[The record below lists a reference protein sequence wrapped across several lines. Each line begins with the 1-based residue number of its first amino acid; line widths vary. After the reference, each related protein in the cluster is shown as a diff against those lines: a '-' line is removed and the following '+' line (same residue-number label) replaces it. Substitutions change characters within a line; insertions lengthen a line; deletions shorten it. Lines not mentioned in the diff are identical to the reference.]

1 MSLTNGGA
9 AFALFILFKDGEEEN
24 MKEATKNTVLRVFQT
39 AQCSSARYIWGVA
52 CSAASILLSGLPFY
66 TVYRIVR
73 IFLEASLND
82 TAVDVSAAWLWAG
95 ITVAGIVVGIALS
108 IAGSFICH
116 SCAFHALYG
125 LRMRILD
132 HMGRLDL
139 GFFTGGQSGA
149 VQKAMSD
156 NIEKMESI
164 IAHDVSNLIGAGLL
178 LASLSALLFSINVA
192 LALTIVAA
200 LALAFI
206 IQFSAFGG
214 KRGQKIW
221 TDLNRSSTE
230 MDAAFSEYVSGME
243 EEKIFGRPEAAALRL
258 TSLIEKNRKILM
270 AYLKRVTPIYG
281 AYKTITL
288 SVPAFLLAVGCVL
301 LYLYPGDHG
310 LMMELLMFLI
320 VGPAVISPLMELV
333 EFGADL
339 RDLAVRMDQIEGV
352 MKMEPV
358 AEGACGAPPGP
369 AELAFKDVSF
379 SYQNAADPLRR
390 MALEHVTMH
399 IPAGSFA
406 ALVGPSGGGKS
417 TAGQLL
423 ARFWDVESGSI
434 CIGGK
439 DIRDYSTK
447 ALMDTVA
454 FVFQDT
460 YIFAES
466 IYDNIAMHRDVT
478 CGEVERAARAAR
490 CHDFI
495 QALPEGYKTRAGDG
509 GHKLSG
515 GEAQRIAIARAML
528 KNAPIVVLD
537 EAMAFADAENELAL
551 REGMAGLL
559 KGKTVLMIAH
569 RLYSIRDADII
580 FVLDGGKL
588 KEQGT
593 HQELLQKGGLYAHLW
608 AVQNETENW
617 RMKGGAA
624 NVSDDPAV
632 HLS

>member
-1 MSLTNGGA
+1 
-9 AFALFILFKDGEEEN
+9 
-24 MKEATKNTVLRVFQT
+24 MKETKKNAVLRVFQT
-39 AQCSSARYIWGVA
+39 ARCSSARYIIGVA
-52 CSAASILLSGLPFY
+52 CSSVSILLSGVPFY
-66 TVYRIVR
+66 TIYQIVR
-73 IFLEASLND
+73 IFLEASLNN

-95 ITVAGIVVGIALS
+95 ITLASIVIGIALS
-108 IAGSFICH
+108 ITGSFICH

-125 LRMRILD
+125 LRMRILN
-132 HMGRLDL
+132 HMGRLNL

-149 VQKAMSD
+149 VQKTMND
-156 NIEKMESI
+156 NIEKMENI
-164 IAHDVSNLIGAGLL
+164 IAHDVSNLIGASLL
-178 LASLSALLFSINVA
+178 LVSLSVLLFSINVP
-192 LALTIVAA
+192 LALTIIAA
-200 LALAFI
+200 LVLAFI

-230 MDAAFSEYVSGME
+230 LDAAFSEYVSGME
-243 EEKIFGRPEAAALRL
+243 EEKIFGKPEAAALRL
-258 TSLIEKNRKILM
+258 TNLIEKNRKSMM

-288 SVPAFLLAVGCVL
+288 SVLAFLLAVGCVL
-301 LYLYPGDHG
+301 LYLNPGDHS

-339 RDLAVRMDQIEGV
+339 RNLAVRMDQIEDV
-352 MKMEPV
+352 MKMEPI
-358 AEGACGAPPGP
+358 AEGTCDTPPVS
-369 AELAFKDVSF
+369 AELSFQDVSF
-379 SYQNAADPLRR
+379 SYQKAADPLRR

-423 ARFWDVESGSI
+423 ARFWDVDSGSI
-434 CIGGK
+434 SIGGK

-447 ALMDTVA
+447 ALMNTVA

-466 IYDNIAMHRDVT
+466 VYDNIAMHQNVT
-478 CGEVERAARAAR
+478 QEAVEYAAKAAR

-495 QALPEGYKTRAGDG
+495 QALPEGYHTKLGDG

-515 GEAQRIAIARAML
+515 GEAQRIAIARAIL

-537 EAMAFADAENELAL
+537 EAMAFTDAENELAL
-551 REGMAGLL
+551 REGMAELL

-569 RLYSIRDADII
+569 RLYSIQDADMI
-580 FVLDGGKL
+580 FVLENGRL
-588 KEQGT
+588 KESGT
-593 HQELLQKGGLYAHLW
+593 HKDLLQKHGLYAHLW
-608 AVQNETENW
+608 DIQNETESW
-617 RMKGGAA
+617 RMKGGAVH
-624 NVSDDPAV
+624 VSDNPAI
-632 HLS
+632 HLP

>member
-1 MSLTNGGA
+1 
-9 AFALFILFKDGEEEN
+9 
-24 MKEATKNTVLRVFQT
+24 MKETKKNAVLRVFQT
-39 AQCSSARYIWGVA
+39 AQCSSARYIIGVA
-52 CSAASILLSGLPFY
+52 CSSVSILLSGVPFY
-66 TVYRIVR
+66 TIYQIVR
-73 IFLEASLND
+73 IFLEASLNN

-95 ITVAGIVVGIALS
+95 ITLASIVVGIVLS
-108 IAGSFICH
+108 IIGSFICH

-125 LRMRILD
+125 LRMRILN
-132 HMGRLDL
+132 HMGRLNL

-149 VQKAMSD
+149 VQKTMND
-156 NIEKMESI
+156 NIEKMENI
-164 IAHDVSNLIGAGLL
+164 IAHDISNLIGAGLL
-178 LASLSALLFSINVA
+178 LVSLSALLFSINVP
-192 LALTIVAA
+192 LALTIIAA
-200 LALAFI
+200 LVLAFI

-230 MDAAFSEYVSGME
+230 LDAAFSEYVSGME
-243 EEKIFGRPEAAALRL
+243 EEKIFGKPETAALRL
-258 TSLIEKNRKILM
+258 TNLIEKNRKSLM

-288 SVPAFLLAVGCVL
+288 SVLAFLLAVGCVL
-301 LYLYPGDHG
+301 LYLNPGNHG

-339 RDLAVRMDQIEGV
+339 RNLAVRMDQIEGV
-352 MKMEPV
+352 MKMEPIT
-358 AEGACGAPPGP
+358 EGACDTPPVS
-369 AELAFKDVSF
+369 AELSFQDVSF
-379 SYQNAADPLRR
+379 SYQKAADPLRR

-434 CIGGK
+434 SIGGK

-447 ALMDTVA
+447 ALMNTVA

-466 IYDNIAMHRDVT
+466 VYDNIAMHQNVT
-478 CGEVERAARAAR
+478 QEAVEYAAKAAR

-495 QALPEGYKTRAGDG
+495 QALPKGYHTKLGDG

-515 GEAQRIAIARAML
+515 GEAQRIAIARAIL
-528 KNAPIVVLD
+528 KNTPIVVLD
-537 EAMAFADAENELAL
+537 EAMAFTDAENELAL
-551 REGMAGLL
+551 REGMAELL

-569 RLYSIRDADII
+569 RLYSIQDADMI
-580 FVLDGGKL
+580 FVLENGRL
-588 KEQGT
+588 KESGT
-593 HQELLQKGGLYAHLW
+593 HKDLIQKHGLYAHLW
-608 AVQNETENW
+608 DIQNETESW
-617 RMKGGAA
+617 RMKGGAVY
-624 NVSDDPAV
+624 VSDNPAI
-632 HLS
+632 HLP

>member
-1 MSLTNGGA
+1 
-9 AFALFILFKDGEEEN
+9 
-24 MKEATKNTVLRVFQT
+24 MKETKKNAVLRVFQT

-52 CSAASILLSGLPFY
+52 CSSVSILLSGVPFY
-66 TVYRIVR
+66 TIYQIVR
-73 IFLEASLND
+73 IFLEASLNN

-95 ITVAGIVVGIALS
+95 ITLASIVIGIALS
-108 IAGSFICH
+108 ITGSFICH

-125 LRMRILD
+125 LRMRILN
-132 HMGRLDL
+132 HMGRLNL

-149 VQKAMSD
+149 VQKTMND
-156 NIEKMESI
+156 NIEKMENI

-178 LASLSALLFSINVA
+178 LVSLSVLLFSINVP
-192 LALTIVAA
+192 LTLTIVAA
-200 LALAFI
+200 LVLAFI

-230 MDAAFSEYVSGME
+230 LDAAFSEYVSGME
-243 EEKIFGRPEAAALRL
+243 EEKIFGKPEAAALRL
-258 TSLIEKNRKILM
+258 TNLIEKNRKSMM

-288 SVPAFLLAVGCVL
+288 SVLAFLLAVGCVL
-301 LYLYPGDHG
+301 LYLNPGDHS

-339 RDLAVRMDQIEGV
+339 RNLAVRMDQIEDV
-352 MKMEPV
+352 MKMEPI
-358 AEGACGAPPGP
+358 AEGTCDTPPVS
-369 AELAFKDVSF
+369 AELSFQDVSF
-379 SYQNAADPLRR
+379 SYQKAADPLRR

-434 CIGGK
+434 LLGGK

-447 ALMDTVA
+447 ALMNTVA

-466 IYDNIAMHRDVT
+466 VYDNIAMHQNVT
-478 CGEVERAARAAR
+478 QEAVEYAAKAAR

-495 QALPEGYKTRAGDG
+495 QALPEGYHTKLGDG

-515 GEAQRIAIARAML
+515 GEAQRIAIARAIL

-537 EAMAFADAENELAL
+537 EAMAFTDAENELAL
-551 REGMAGLL
+551 REGMAELL

-569 RLYSIRDADII
+569 RLYSIQDADMI
-580 FVLDGGKL
+580 FVLENGRL
-588 KEQGT
+588 KESGT
-593 HQELLQKGGLYAHLW
+593 HKDLLQKHGLYAHLW
-608 AVQNETENW
+608 DIQNETESW
-617 RMKGGAA
+617 RMKGGAVH
-624 NVSDDPAV
+624 VSDNPAI
-632 HLS
+632 HLP

>member
-1 MSLTNGGA
+1 
-9 AFALFILFKDGEEEN
+9 
-24 MKEATKNTVLRVFQT
+24 MKETKKNAVLRVFQT
-39 AQCSSARYIWGVA
+39 ARCSSARYIIGVA
-52 CSAASILLSGLPFY
+52 CSSVSILLSGVPFY
-66 TVYRIVR
+66 TIYQIVR
-73 IFLEASLND
+73 IFLEASLNN

-95 ITVAGIVVGIALS
+95 ITLASIAVGIVLS
-108 IAGSFICH
+108 IIGSFVCH
-116 SCAFHALYG
+116 SCAFHALYD
-125 LRMRILD
+125 LRMRILN
-132 HMGRLDL
+132 HMGRLNL

-149 VQKAMSD
+149 VQKTMND
-156 NIEKMESI
+156 NIEKMENI
-164 IAHDVSNLIGAGLL
+164 IAHDVSNLIGASLL
-178 LASLSALLFSINVA
+178 LVSLSVLLFSINVP
-192 LALTIVAA
+192 LALTIIAA
-200 LALAFI
+200 LVLAFI

-230 MDAAFSEYVSGME
+230 LDAAFSEYVSGME
-243 EEKIFGRPEAAALRL
+243 EEKIFGKPETAALRL
-258 TSLIEKNRKILM
+258 TNLIEKNRKSLM

-288 SVPAFLLAVGCVL
+288 SVLAFLLAVGCVL
-301 LYLYPGDHG
+301 LYLNPGNHG

-339 RDLAVRMDQIEGV
+339 RNLAVRMDQIEDV
-352 MKMEPV
+352 MKMEPIT
-358 AEGACGAPPGP
+358 EGACDTPPVS
-369 AELAFKDVSF
+369 AELSFQDVSF
-379 SYQNAADPLRR
+379 SYQKAADPLRR

-434 CIGGK
+434 SIGGK

-447 ALMDTVA
+447 ALMNTVA

-466 IYDNIAMHRDVT
+466 VYDNIAMHQNVT
-478 CGEVERAARAAR
+478 QEAVEYAAKAAR

-495 QALPEGYKTRAGDG
+495 QALPKGYHTKLGDG

-515 GEAQRIAIARAML
+515 GEAQRIAIARAIL
-528 KNAPIVVLD
+528 KNTPIVVLD
-537 EAMAFADAENELAL
+537 EAMAFTDAENELAL
-551 REGMAGLL
+551 REGMAELL

-569 RLYSIRDADII
+569 RLYSIQDADMI
-580 FVLDGGKL
+580 FVLENGRL
-588 KEQGT
+588 KESGT
-593 HQELLQKGGLYAHLW
+593 HKDLIQKHGLYAHLW
-608 AVQNETENW
+608 DIQNETESW
-617 RMKGGAA
+617 RMKGGAVY
-624 NVSDDPAV
+624 VSDNPAI
-632 HLS
+632 HLP

>member
-1 MSLTNGGA
+1 
-9 AFALFILFKDGEEEN
+9 
-24 MKEATKNTVLRVFQT
+24 MKETKKNAVLRVFQT
-39 AQCSSARYIWGVA
+39 AQCSSARYIWGVV
-52 CSAASILLSGLPFY
+52 CSSVSILLSGVPFY
-66 TVYRIVR
+66 TIYRIVR
-73 IFLEASLND
+73 IFLEASLNN
-82 TAVDVSAAWLWAG
+82 TAVDISAAWMWAG
-95 ITVAGIVVGIALS
+95 ITLAGIVMGIVLS
-108 IAGSFICH
+108 IIGSFVCH

-125 LRMRILD
+125 LRMRILN
-132 HMGRLDL
+132 HMGRLNL
-139 GFFTGGQSGA
+139 GFFPGGQSGA
-149 VQKAMSD
+149 VQKTMND
-156 NIEKMESI
+156 NIEKMENI

-178 LASLSALLFSINVA
+178 LVSLSVLLFSINVP

-200 LALAFI
+200 LVLAFI

-230 MDAAFSEYVSGME
+230 LDAAFSEYVSGME
-243 EEKIFGRPEAAALRL
+243 EEKIFGKPEAAALRL
-258 TSLIEKNRKILM
+258 TNLIEKNRKSMM

-288 SVPAFLLAVGCVL
+288 SVLAFLLAVGCVL
-301 LYLYPGDHG
+301 LYLNPGNHG

-339 RDLAVRMDQIEGV
+339 RNLAVRMDQIEGV
-352 MKMEPV
+352 MKMEPIT
-358 AEGACGAPPGP
+358 EGACDTPPVS
-369 AELAFKDVSF
+369 AELSFQDVSF
-379 SYQNAADPLRR
+379 SYQKAADPLRR

-434 CIGGK
+434 SIGGK

-447 ALMDTVA
+447 ALMNTVA

-466 IYDNIAMHRDVT
+466 VYDNIAMHQNVT
-478 CGEVERAARAAR
+478 QEAVEYAAKAAR

-495 QALPEGYKTRAGDG
+495 QALPKGYHTKLGDG

-515 GEAQRIAIARAML
+515 GEAQRIAIARAIL
-528 KNAPIVVLD
+528 KNTPIVVLD
-537 EAMAFADAENELAL
+537 EAMAFTDAENELAL
-551 REGMAGLL
+551 REGMAELL

-569 RLYSIRDADII
+569 RLYSIQDADMI
-580 FVLDGGKL
+580 FVLENGRL
-588 KEQGT
+588 KESGT
-593 HQELLQKGGLYAHLW
+593 HKDLLQKHGLYAHLW
-608 AVQNETENW
+608 DIQNETENW

-624 NVSDDPAV
+624 YVSDNPAI

>member
-1 MSLTNGGA
+1 
-9 AFALFILFKDGEEEN
+9 
-24 MKEATKNTVLRVFQT
+24 MKETKENAVLRVFQT
-39 AQCSSARYIWGVA
+39 ARCSSVRYIIGVA
-52 CSAASILLSGLPFY
+52 CSSVSILLSGVPFY
-66 TVYRIVR
+66 TIYQIVR
-73 IFLEASLND
+73 IFLEASLNN

-95 ITVAGIVVGIALS
+95 ITLASIVIGIALS
-108 IAGSFICH
+108 ITGSFICH
-116 SCAFHALYG
+116 SCAFHALYD
-125 LRMRILD
+125 LRMRILN
-132 HMGRLDL
+132 HMGRLNL

-149 VQKAMSD
+149 VQKTMND
-156 NIEKMESI
+156 NIEKMENI

-178 LASLSALLFSINVA
+178 LVSLSVLLFSINVP
-192 LALTIVAA
+192 LTLTIVAA
-200 LALAFI
+200 LVLAFI

-230 MDAAFSEYVSGME
+230 LDAVFSEYVSWME
-243 EEKIFGRPEAAALRL
+243 EEKIFGKPEAAALRL
-258 TSLIEKNRKILM
+258 TSLIEKNRKSLM

-288 SVPAFLLAVGCVL
+288 SVLAFLLAVGCVL
-301 LYLYPGDHG
+301 LYLNPGNHG

-339 RDLAVRMDQIEGV
+339 RNLAVRMDQIEDI
-352 MKMEPV
+352 MKMEPM
-358 AEGACGAPPGP
+358 AEGTYDTTPVS
-369 AELAFKDVSF
+369 AELIFQDVSF
-379 SYQNAADPLRR
+379 SYQKAADPLRR

-434 CIGGK
+434 SIGGK
-439 DIRDYSTK
+439 DIRDYSTE
-447 ALMDTVA
+447 ALMNTVA

-466 IYDNIAMHRDVT
+466 VYDNIAMHQNVT
-478 CGEVERAARAAR
+478 REEVERAAKAAR

-495 QALPEGYKTRAGDG
+495 QALPEGYHTKLGDG

-515 GEAQRIAIARAML
+515 GEAQRIAIARAIL

-537 EAMAFADAENELAL
+537 EAMAFTDAENELAL
-551 REGMAGLL
+551 REGMAELL

-569 RLYSIRDADII
+569 RLYSIQDADMI
-580 FVLDGGKL
+580 FVLENGRL
-588 KEQGT
+588 KESGT
-593 HQELLQKGGLYAHLW
+593 HKDLLQKHGLYAHLW
-608 AVQNETENW
+608 DIQNETESW
-617 RMKGGAA
+617 RMKGGAVHVA
-624 NVSDDPAV
+624 DNPAI
-632 HLS
+632 HLP

>member
-1 MSLTNGGA
+1 
-9 AFALFILFKDGEEEN
+9 
-24 MKEATKNTVLRVFQT
+24 MKETKKNAVLRVFQT
-39 AQCSSARYIWGVA
+39 AQCSSARYIWGVV
-52 CSAASILLSGLPFY
+52 CSSVSILLSGVPFY
-66 TVYRIVR
+66 TIYRIVR
-73 IFLEASLND
+73 IFLEASLNN
-82 TAVDVSAAWLWAG
+82 TAVDISAVWMWAG
-95 ITVAGIVVGIALS
+95 ITLASIVMGIVLS
-108 IAGSFICH
+108 IIGSFVCH

-125 LRMRILD
+125 LRMRILN
-132 HMGRLDL
+132 HMGRLNL

-149 VQKAMSD
+149 VQKAMND
-156 NIEKMESI
+156 NIEKMENI

-178 LASLSALLFSINVA
+178 LVSLSVLLFSINIP

-200 LALAFI
+200 LVLAFI

-230 MDAAFSEYVSGME
+230 LDAAFSEYVSGME
-243 EEKIFGRPEAAALRL
+243 EEKIFGKPEAAALRL
-258 TSLIEKNRKILM
+258 TSLIEKNRKSLM

-288 SVPAFLLAVGCVL
+288 SVLAFLLAVGCVL
-301 LYLYPGDHG
+301 LYLNPGNHG

-339 RDLAVRMDQIEGV
+339 RNLAVRMDQIEDI
-352 MKMEPV
+352 MKMEPM
-358 AEGACGAPPGP
+358 AEGTYDTTPVS
-369 AELAFKDVSF
+369 AELIFQDVSF
-379 SYQNAADPLRR
+379 SYQKAADPLRR
-390 MALEHVTMH
+390 MALNHVTMH

-434 CIGGK
+434 LLGGK

-466 IYDNIAMHRDVT
+466 VYDNIAMHQNVT
-478 CGEVERAARAAR
+478 REEVERAAKAAR

-495 QALPEGYKTRAGDG
+495 QALPEGYRTRLGA
-509 GHKLSG
+509 G
-515 GEAQRIAIARAML
+515 GEAQRIAIARAIL

-551 REGMAGLL
+551 REGMAELL
-559 KGKTVLMIAH
+559 RGKTVLMIAH
-569 RLYSIRDADII
+569 RLYSVQDADMI
-580 FVLDGGKL
+580 FVLENGRL
-588 KEQGT
+588 KESGT
-593 HQELLQKGGLYAHLW
+593 HKDLLQKHGLYAHLW
-608 AVQNETENW
+608 DIQNETENW

-624 NVSDDPAV
+624 YVSDNPAI

>member
-1 MSLTNGGA
+1 
-9 AFALFILFKDGEEEN
+9 
-24 MKEATKNTVLRVFQT
+24 MKETKKNAVMRVFQT
-39 AQCSSARYIWGVA
+39 AQCSSARYIIGVA
-52 CSAASILLSGLPFY
+52 CSSVSILLSGVPFY
-66 TVYRIVR
+66 TIYQIVR
-73 IFLEASLND
+73 IFLEASLNN

-95 ITVAGIVVGIALS
+95 ITLASIAVGIVLS
-108 IAGSFICH
+108 IIGSFVCH
-116 SCAFHALYG
+116 SCAFHALYD
-125 LRMRILD
+125 LRMRILN
-132 HMGRLDL
+132 HMGRLNL

-149 VQKAMSD
+149 VQKTMND
-156 NIEKMESI
+156 NIEKMENI
-164 IAHDVSNLIGAGLL
+164 IAHDVSNLIGASLL
-178 LASLSALLFSINVA
+178 LVSLSVLLFSINVP
-192 LALTIVAA
+192 LALTIIAA
-200 LALAFI
+200 LVLAFI

-230 MDAAFSEYVSGME
+230 LDAAFSEYVSGME
-243 EEKIFGRPEAAALRL
+243 EEKIFGKPETAALRL
-258 TSLIEKNRKILM
+258 TNLIEKNRKSLM

-288 SVPAFLLAVGCVL
+288 SVLAFLLAVGCVL
-301 LYLYPGDHG
+301 LYLNPGDHS

-339 RDLAVRMDQIEGV
+339 RNLAVRMDQIEDV
-352 MKMEPV
+352 MKMEPI
-358 AEGACGAPPGP
+358 AEGTCDTPPVS
-369 AELAFKDVSF
+369 AELSFQDVSF
-379 SYQNAADPLRR
+379 SYQKAADPLRR

-434 CIGGK
+434 SIGGK

-447 ALMDTVA
+447 ALMNTVA

-466 IYDNIAMHRDVT
+466 VYDNIAMHQNVT
-478 CGEVERAARAAR
+478 QEAVEYAAKAAR

-495 QALPEGYKTRAGDG
+495 QALPEGYHTKLGDG

-515 GEAQRIAIARAML
+515 GEAQRIAIARAIL

-537 EAMAFADAENELAL
+537 EAMAFTDAENELAL
-551 REGMAGLL
+551 REGMAELL

-569 RLYSIRDADII
+569 RLYSIQDADMI
-580 FVLDGGKL
+580 FVLENGRL
-588 KEQGT
+588 KESGT
-593 HQELLQKGGLYAHLW
+593 HKDLLQKHGLYAHLW
-608 AVQNETENW
+608 DIQNETESW
-617 RMKGGAA
+617 RMKGGAVH
-624 NVSDDPAV
+624 VSDNPAI
-632 HLS
+632 HLP

>member
-1 MSLTNGGA
+1 
-9 AFALFILFKDGEEEN
+9 
-24 MKEATKNTVLRVFQT
+24 MKETKKNAVLRVFQT
-39 AQCSSARYIWGVA
+39 ARCSSARYIIGVA
-52 CSAASILLSGLPFY
+52 CSSVSILLSGVPFY
-66 TVYRIVR
+66 TIYQIVR
-73 IFLEASLND
+73 IFLEASLNN

-95 ITVAGIVVGIALS
+95 ITLASIAVGIVLS
-108 IAGSFICH
+108 IIGSFVCH

-125 LRMRILD
+125 LRMRILN
-132 HMGRLDL
+132 HMGRLNL

-149 VQKAMSD
+149 VQKTMND
-156 NIEKMESI
+156 NIEKMENI

-178 LASLSALLFSINVA
+178 LVSLSALLFSINVP

-200 LALAFI
+200 LVLAFI

-230 MDAAFSEYVSGME
+230 LDAAFSEYVSGME

-258 TSLIEKNRKILM
+258 TNLIEKNRKSMM

-288 SVPAFLLAVGCVL
+288 SVLAFLLAVGCVL
-301 LYLYPGDHG
+301 LYLNPGNHG

-339 RDLAVRMDQIEGV
+339 RNLAVRMDQIEDV
-352 MKMEPV
+352 MKMEPIT
-358 AEGACGAPPGP
+358 EGVCDIPPVS
-369 AELAFKDVSF
+369 AELSFQDVSF
-379 SYQNAADPLRR
+379 SYQKAADPLRR

-434 CIGGK
+434 SIGRK
-439 DIRDYSTK
+439 DIRDYFTK
-447 ALMDTVA
+447 ALMNTVA

-466 IYDNIAMHRDVT
+466 VYDNIAMHQNVT
-478 CGEVERAARAAR
+478 QEAVEYAAKAAR

-495 QALPEGYKTRAGDG
+495 QALPEGYHTKLGDG

-515 GEAQRIAIARAML
+515 GEAQRIAIARAIL

-537 EAMAFADAENELAL
+537 EAMAFTDAENELAL
-551 REGMAGLL
+551 REGMAELL

-569 RLYSIRDADII
+569 RLYSIQDADMI
-580 FVLDGGKL
+580 FVLENGRL
-588 KEQGT
+588 KESGT
-593 HQELLQKGGLYAHLW
+593 HKDLLQKHGLYAHLW
-608 AVQNETENW
+608 DIQNETESW
-617 RMKGGAA
+617 RMKGGAVH
-624 NVSDDPAV
+624 VSDNPAI
-632 HLS
+632 HLP

>member
-1 MSLTNGGA
+1 
-9 AFALFILFKDGEEEN
+9 
-24 MKEATKNTVLRVFQT
+24 MKETKKNAVLRVFQT
-39 AQCSSARYIWGVA
+39 ARCSSARYIIGVA
-52 CSAASILLSGLPFY
+52 CSSVSILLSGIPFY
-66 TVYRIVR
+66 TIYQIVR
-73 IFLEASLND
+73 IFLEASLNN

-95 ITVAGIVVGIALS
+95 ITLASIAVGIVLS
-108 IAGSFICH
+108 IIGSFVCH

-125 LRMRILD
+125 LRMRILN
-132 HMGRLDL
+132 HMGRLNL

-149 VQKAMSD
+149 VQKTMND
-156 NIEKMESI
+156 NIEKMENI
-164 IAHDVSNLIGAGLL
+164 IAHDVSNLIGASLL
-178 LASLSALLFSINVA
+178 LVSLSVLLFSINVP
-192 LALTIVAA
+192 LALTIIAA
-200 LALAFI
+200 LVLAFI

-230 MDAAFSEYVSGME
+230 LDAAFSEYVSGME
-243 EEKIFGRPEAAALRL
+243 EEKIFGKPEAAALRL
-258 TSLIEKNRKILM
+258 TNLIEKNRKSMM

-288 SVPAFLLAVGCVL
+288 SVLAFLLAVGCVL
-301 LYLYPGDHG
+301 LYLNPGDHS

-339 RDLAVRMDQIEGV
+339 RNLAVRMDQIEDV
-352 MKMEPV
+352 MKMEPI
-358 AEGACGAPPGP
+358 AEGTCDTPPVS
-369 AELAFKDVSF
+369 AELSFQDVSF
-379 SYQNAADPLRR
+379 SYQKAADPLRR

-434 CIGGK
+434 SIGGK

-447 ALMDTVA
+447 ALMNTVA

-466 IYDNIAMHRDVT
+466 VYDNIAMHQNVT
-478 CGEVERAARAAR
+478 QEAVEYAAKAAR

-495 QALPEGYKTRAGDG
+495 QALPEGYHTKLGDG

-515 GEAQRIAIARAML
+515 GEAQRIAIARAIL

-537 EAMAFADAENELAL
+537 EAMAFTDAENELAL
-551 REGMAGLL
+551 REGMAELL

-569 RLYSIRDADII
+569 HLYSIQDADMI
-580 FVLDGGKL
+580 FVLENGRL
-588 KEQGT
+588 KESGT
-593 HQELLQKGGLYAHLW
+593 HKDLLQKHGLYAHLW
-608 AVQNETENW
+608 DIQNETESW
-617 RMKGGAA
+617 RMKGGAVH
-624 NVSDDPAV
+624 VSDNPAI
-632 HLS
+632 HLP

>member
-1 MSLTNGGA
+1 
-9 AFALFILFKDGEEEN
+9 
-24 MKEATKNTVLRVFQT
+24 MKETKKNAVLRVFQT
-39 AQCSSARYIWGVA
+39 ARCSSARYIIGVA
-52 CSAASILLSGLPFY
+52 CSSVSILLSGVPFY
-66 TVYRIVR
+66 TIYQIVR
-73 IFLEASLND
+73 IFLEASLNN

-95 ITVAGIVVGIALS
+95 ITLASIVIGIALS
-108 IAGSFICH
+108 ITGSFICH

-125 LRMRILD
+125 LRMRILN
-132 HMGRLDL
+132 HMGRLNL

-149 VQKAMSD
+149 VQKTMND
-156 NIEKMESI
+156 NIEKMENI
-164 IAHDVSNLIGAGLL
+164 IAHDISNLIGAGLL
-178 LASLSALLFSINVA
+178 LVSLSVLLFSINVP
-192 LALTIVAA
+192 LALTIVAP
-200 LALAFI
+200 LLLAFI

-230 MDAAFSEYVSGME
+230 LDAAFSEYVSGME
-243 EEKIFGRPEAAALRL
+243 EEKIFGKPEAAALRL
-258 TSLIEKNRKILM
+258 TSLIEKNRKSLM

-288 SVPAFLLAVGCVL
+288 SVLAFLLAVGCVL
-301 LYLYPGDHG
+301 LYLNPGNHG

-339 RDLAVRMDQIEGV
+339 RNLAVRMDQIEDV
-352 MKMEPV
+352 MKMELI
-358 AEGACGAPPGP
+358 AEGTCDTPPVS
-369 AELAFKDVSF
+369 AELSFQDVSF
-379 SYQNAADPLRR
+379 SYQKAADPLRR

-423 ARFWDVESGSI
+423 ARFWDVDSGSI
-434 CIGGK
+434 SIGGK

-447 ALMDTVA
+447 ALMNTVA

-466 IYDNIAMHRDVT
+466 VYDNIAMHQNVT
-478 CGEVERAARAAR
+478 REEVERAAKAAR

-495 QALPEGYKTRAGDG
+495 QALPEGYHTKLGDG

-515 GEAQRIAIARAML
+515 GEAQRIAIARAIL

-537 EAMAFADAENELAL
+537 EAMAFTDAENELAL
-551 REGMAGLL
+551 REGMAELL

-569 RLYSIRDADII
+569 RLYSIQDADMI
-580 FVLDGGKL
+580 FVLENGRL
-588 KEQGT
+588 KESGT
-593 HQELLQKGGLYAHLW
+593 HKDLLQKHGLYAHLW
-608 AVQNETENW
+608 DIQNETESW
-617 RMKGGAA
+617 RMKGGAVH
-624 NVSDDPAV
+624 VSDNPAI
-632 HLS
+632 HLP

>member
-1 MSLTNGGA
+1 
-9 AFALFILFKDGEEEN
+9 
-24 MKEATKNTVLRVFQT
+24 MKEVKKNAVLRVFQT
-39 AQCSSARYIWGVA
+39 AQCSSARYILGVS
-52 CSAASILLSGLPFY
+52 CSSISILLSGVPFY
-66 TVYRIVR
+66 TIYRIVR
-73 IFLEASLND
+73 IFLEASLNH
-82 TAVDVSAAWLWAG
+82 TAVDISAAWLWAG
-95 ITVAGIVVGIALS
+95 ITLASIIIGIALS
-108 IAGSFICH
+108 IIGSFVCH

-125 LRMRILD
+125 LRMRILN
-132 HMGRLDL
+132 HMGRLNL

-149 VQKAMSD
+149 VQKTMND
-156 NIEKMESI
+156 NIEKMENI
-164 IAHDVSNLIGAGLL
+164 IAHDVSNLIGAVFLL
-178 LASLSALLFSINVA
+178 VSLSVLLFSINVP
-192 LALTIVAA
+192 LALTIAVA

-221 TDLNRSSTE
+221 ADLNRSSTE
-230 MDAAFSEYVSGME
+230 LDAAFSEYVSGME
-243 EEKIFGRPEAAALRL
+243 EEKIFGKPEAAAIRL
-258 TSLIEKNRKILM
+258 TGLIEKNRKSLM

-288 SVPAFLLAVGCVL
+288 SILAFILATGCVL
-301 LYLYPGDHG
+301 LYLNPGNHN

-339 RDLAVRMDQIEGV
+339 RNLAVRMDQIEDV

-358 AEGACGAPPGP
+358 AEGTCDTPPVS
-369 AELAFKDVSF
+369 AELAFQDVSF
-379 SYQNAADPLRR
+379 SYQKAADPLRR
-390 MALEHVTMH
+390 MALEHITMH
-399 IPAGSFA
+399 IPAGSFT

-434 CIGGK
+434 SIGGK

-447 ALMDTVA
+447 ALMDTIA

-466 IYDNIAMHRDVT
+466 VYDNIAMHQNVT
-478 CGEVERAARAAR
+478 REAVERAAKAAR

-495 QALPEGYKTRAGDG
+495 QSLPEGYQTRLGDG
-509 GHKLSG
+509 GHTLSG
-515 GEAQRIAIARAML
+515 GEAQRIAIARAIL

-537 EAMAFADAENELAL
+537 EAMAFTDAENELAL
-551 REGMAGLL
+551 REGMAELL

-569 RLYSIRDADII
+569 RLYSIQDADII
-580 FVLDGGKL
+580 FVLEGGKL

-593 HQELLQKGGLYAHLW
+593 HQELLQKHGLYAHLW
-608 AVQNETENW
+608 AIQNETENW

-624 NVSDDPAV
+624 HV
-632 HLS
+632 

>member
-1 MSLTNGGA
+1 
-9 AFALFILFKDGEEEN
+9 
-24 MKEATKNTVLRVFQT
+24 MKETKKNAVLRVFQT
-39 AQCSSARYIWGVA
+39 ARCSSARYIIGVA
-52 CSAASILLSGLPFY
+52 CSSVSILLSGVPFY
-66 TVYRIVR
+66 TIYQIVR
-73 IFLEASLND
+73 IFLEASLNN

-95 ITVAGIVVGIALS
+95 ITLASIAVGIVLS
-108 IAGSFICH
+108 IIGSFVCH

-125 LRMRILD
+125 LRMRILN
-132 HMGRLDL
+132 HMGRLNL

-149 VQKAMSD
+149 VQKTMND
-156 NIEKMESI
+156 NIEKMENI
-164 IAHDVSNLIGAGLL
+164 IAHDVSNLIGASLL
-178 LASLSALLFSINVA
+178 LVSLSVLLFSINVP
-192 LALTIVAA
+192 LALTIIAA
-200 LALAFI
+200 LVLAFI

-230 MDAAFSEYVSGME
+230 LDAAFSEYVSGME
-243 EEKIFGRPEAAALRL
+243 EEKIFGKPETAALRL
-258 TSLIEKNRKILM
+258 TNLIEKNRKSLM

-288 SVPAFLLAVGCVL
+288 SVLVFLLAVGCVL
-301 LYLYPGDHG
+301 LYLNPGNHG

-339 RDLAVRMDQIEGV
+339 RNLAVRMDQIEGV
-352 MKMEPV
+352 MKMEPIT
-358 AEGACGAPPGP
+358 EGACDTPPVS
-369 AELAFKDVSF
+369 AELSFQDVSF
-379 SYQNAADPLRR
+379 SYQKAADPLRR

-434 CIGGK
+434 SIGGK

-447 ALMDTVA
+447 ALMNTVA

-466 IYDNIAMHRDVT
+466 VYDNIAMHQNVT
-478 CGEVERAARAAR
+478 QEAVEYAAKAAR

-495 QALPEGYKTRAGDG
+495 QALPKGYHTKLGDG

-515 GEAQRIAIARAML
+515 GEAQRIAIARAIL
-528 KNAPIVVLD
+528 KNTPIVVLD
-537 EAMAFADAENELAL
+537 EAMAFTDAENELAL
-551 REGMAGLL
+551 REGMAELL

-569 RLYSIRDADII
+569 RLYSIQDADMI
-580 FVLDGGKL
+580 FVLENGRL
-588 KEQGT
+588 KESGT
-593 HQELLQKGGLYAHLW
+593 HKDLIQKHGLYAHLW
-608 AVQNETENW
+608 DIQNETESW
-617 RMKGGAA
+617 RMKGGAVY
-624 NVSDDPAV
+624 VSDNPAI
-632 HLS
+632 HLP

>member
-1 MSLTNGGA
+1 
-9 AFALFILFKDGEEEN
+9 
-24 MKEATKNTVLRVFQT
+24 MKETKKNAVLRVFQT
-39 AQCSSARYIWGVA
+39 ARCSSARYIIGVA
-52 CSAASILLSGLPFY
+52 CSSVSILLSGVPFY
-66 TVYRIVR
+66 TIYQIVR
-73 IFLEASLND
+73 IFLEASLNN

-95 ITVAGIVVGIALS
+95 ITLASIAVGIVLS
-108 IAGSFICH
+108 IIGSFVCH
-116 SCAFHALYG
+116 SCAFHALYD
-125 LRMRILD
+125 LRMRILN
-132 HMGRLDL
+132 HMGRLNL

-149 VQKAMSD
+149 VQKTMND
-156 NIEKMESI
+156 NIEKMENI
-164 IAHDVSNLIGAGLL
+164 IAHDISNLIGAGLL
-178 LASLSALLFSINVA
+178 LVSLSALLFSINVP
-192 LALTIVAA
+192 LALTIIAA
-200 LALAFI
+200 LVLAFI

-230 MDAAFSEYVSGME
+230 LDAAFSEYVSGME
-243 EEKIFGRPEAAALRL
+243 EEKIFGKPETAALRL
-258 TSLIEKNRKILM
+258 TNLIEKNRKSLM

-288 SVPAFLLAVGCVL
+288 SVLAFLLAVGCVL
-301 LYLYPGDHG
+301 LYLNPGDHS

-339 RDLAVRMDQIEGV
+339 RNLAVRMDQIEGV
-352 MKMEPV
+352 MKMEPIT
-358 AEGACGAPPGP
+358 EGACDTPPVS
-369 AELAFKDVSF
+369 AELSFQDVSF
-379 SYQNAADPLRR
+379 SYQKAADPLRR

-434 CIGGK
+434 SIGGK

-447 ALMDTVA
+447 ALMNTVA

-466 IYDNIAMHRDVT
+466 VYDNIAMHQNVT
-478 CGEVERAARAAR
+478 QEAVEYAAKAAR

-495 QALPEGYKTRAGDG
+495 QALPKGYHTKLGDG

-515 GEAQRIAIARAML
+515 GEAQRIAIARAIL

-537 EAMAFADAENELAL
+537 EAMAFTDAENELAL
-551 REGMAGLL
+551 REGMAELL

-569 RLYSIRDADII
+569 RLYSIQDADMI
-580 FVLDGGKL
+580 FVLENGRL
-588 KEQGT
+588 KESGT
-593 HQELLQKGGLYAHLW
+593 HKDLLQKHGLYAHLW
-608 AVQNETENW
+608 DIQNETESW
-617 RMKGGAA
+617 RMKGGAVH
-624 NVSDDPAV
+624 VSDNPAI
-632 HLS
+632 HLP

>member
-1 MSLTNGGA
+1 
-9 AFALFILFKDGEEEN
+9 
-24 MKEATKNTVLRVFQT
+24 MKEAKKNAVLRVFQT
-39 AQCSSARYIWGVA
+39 ARCSSARYIIGVA
-52 CSAASILLSGLPFY
+52 CSSVSILLSGVPFY
-66 TVYRIVR
+66 TIYRIVR
-73 IFLEASLND
+73 IFLEASLNN

-95 ITVAGIVVGIALS
+95 ITLASIAVGIVLS
-108 IAGSFICH
+108 IIGSFVCH
-116 SCAFHALYG
+116 SCAFHALYD
-125 LRMRILD
+125 LRMRILN
-132 HMGRLDL
+132 HMGRLNL

-149 VQKAMSD
+149 VQKTMND
-156 NIEKMESI
+156 NIEKMENI
-164 IAHDVSNLIGAGLL
+164 IAHDVSNLIGASLL
-178 LASLSALLFSINVA
+178 LVSLSVLLFSINVP
-192 LALTIVAA
+192 LALTIIAA
-200 LALAFI
+200 LVLAFI

-230 MDAAFSEYVSGME
+230 LDAAFSEYVSGME
-243 EEKIFGRPEAAALRL
+243 EEKIFGKPETAALRL
-258 TSLIEKNRKILM
+258 TNLIEKNRKSLM

-288 SVPAFLLAVGCVL
+288 SVLAFLLAVGCVL
-301 LYLYPGDHG
+301 LYLNPGDHS

-339 RDLAVRMDQIEGV
+339 RNLAVRMDQIEGV
-352 MKMEPV
+352 MKMEPIT
-358 AEGACGAPPGP
+358 EGACDTPPVS
-369 AELAFKDVSF
+369 AELSFQDVSF
-379 SYQNAADPLRR
+379 SYQKAADPLRR

-434 CIGGK
+434 SIGGK

-447 ALMDTVA
+447 ALMNTVA

-466 IYDNIAMHRDVT
+466 VYDNIAMHQNVT
-478 CGEVERAARAAR
+478 QEAVEYAAKAAR

-495 QALPEGYKTRAGDG
+495 QALPKGYHTKLGDG

-515 GEAQRIAIARAML
+515 GEAQRIAIARAIL
-528 KNAPIVVLD
+528 KNTPIVVLD
-537 EAMAFADAENELAL
+537 EAMAFTDAENELAL
-551 REGMAGLL
+551 REGMAELL

-569 RLYSIRDADII
+569 RLYSIQDADMI
-580 FVLDGGKL
+580 FVLENGRL
-588 KEQGT
+588 KESGT
-593 HQELLQKGGLYAHLW
+593 HKDLIQKHGLYAHLW
-608 AVQNETENW
+608 DIQNETESW
-617 RMKGGAA
+617 RMKGGAVY
-624 NVSDDPAV
+624 VSDNPAI
-632 HLS
+632 HLP

>member
-1 MSLTNGGA
+1 
-9 AFALFILFKDGEEEN
+9 
-24 MKEATKNTVLRVFQT
+24 MKETKKNAVLRVFQT
-39 AQCSSARYIWGVA
+39 ARCSSARYIIGVA
-52 CSAASILLSGLPFY
+52 CSSVSILLSGVPFY
-66 TVYRIVR
+66 TIYQIVR
-73 IFLEASLND
+73 IFLEASLNN

-95 ITVAGIVVGIALS
+95 ITLASIVVGIVLS
-108 IAGSFICH
+108 IIGSFICH

-125 LRMRILD
+125 LRMRILN
-132 HMGRLDL
+132 HMGRLNL

-149 VQKAMSD
+149 VQKTMND
-156 NIEKMESI
+156 NIEKMENI
-164 IAHDVSNLIGAGLL
+164 IAHDVSNLIGASLL
-178 LASLSALLFSINVA
+178 LVSLSVLLFSINVP
-192 LALTIVAA
+192 LALTIIAA
-200 LALAFI
+200 LVLAFI

-230 MDAAFSEYVSGME
+230 LDAAFSEYVSGME
-243 EEKIFGRPEAAALRL
+243 EEKIFGKPEAATLRL
-258 TSLIEKNRKILM
+258 TNLIEKNRKSMM

-288 SVPAFLLAVGCVL
+288 SVLAFLLAVGCVL
-301 LYLYPGDHG
+301 LYLNPGDHS

-339 RDLAVRMDQIEGV
+339 RNLAVRMDQIEDV
-352 MKMEPV
+352 MKMEPI
-358 AEGACGAPPGP
+358 AEGTCDTPPVS
-369 AELAFKDVSF
+369 AELSFQDVSF
-379 SYQNAADPLRR
+379 SYQKAADPLRR

-423 ARFWDVESGSI
+423 ARFWDVDSGSI
-434 CIGGK
+434 SIGGK

-447 ALMDTVA
+447 ALMNTVA

-466 IYDNIAMHRDVT
+466 VYDNIAMHQNVT
-478 CGEVERAARAAR
+478 QEAVEYAAKAAR

-495 QALPEGYKTRAGDG
+495 QALPEGYHTKLGDG

-515 GEAQRIAIARAML
+515 GEAQRIAIARAIL

-537 EAMAFADAENELAL
+537 EAMAFTDAENELAL
-551 REGMAGLL
+551 REGMAELL

-569 RLYSIRDADII
+569 RLYSIQDADMI
-580 FVLDGGKL
+580 FVLENGRL
-588 KEQGT
+588 KESGT
-593 HQELLQKGGLYAHLW
+593 HKDLLQKHGLYAHLW
-608 AVQNETENW
+608 DIQNETESW
-617 RMKGGAA
+617 RMKGGAVH
-624 NVSDDPAV
+624 VSDNPAI
-632 HLS
+632 HLP

>member
-1 MSLTNGGA
+1 
-9 AFALFILFKDGEEEN
+9 
-24 MKEATKNTVLRVFQT
+24 MKETKKNAVLRVFQT
-39 AQCSSARYIWGVA
+39 ARCSSARYIIGVA
-52 CSAASILLSGLPFY
+52 CSSVSILLSGVPFY
-66 TVYRIVR
+66 TIYQIVR
-73 IFLEASLND
+73 IFLEGSLNN

-95 ITVAGIVVGIALS
+95 ITLASIVVGIVLS
-108 IAGSFICH
+108 IIGSFICH

-125 LRMRILD
+125 LRMRILN
-132 HMGRLDL
+132 HMGRLNL

-149 VQKAMSD
+149 VQKTMND
-156 NIEKMESI
+156 NIEKMENI
-164 IAHDVSNLIGAGLL
+164 IAYDVSNLIGAGLL
-178 LASLSALLFSINVA
+178 LVSLSALLFSINVP
-192 LALTIVAA
+192 LALTIIAA
-200 LALAFI
+200 LVIAFI

-230 MDAAFSEYVSGME
+230 LDAAFSEYVSGME
-243 EEKIFGRPEAAALRL
+243 EEKIFGKPETAALRL
-258 TSLIEKNRKILM
+258 TNLIEKNRKSLM

-288 SVPAFLLAVGCVL
+288 SVLAFLLAVGCVL
-301 LYLYPGDHG
+301 LYLNPGNHS

-339 RDLAVRMDQIEGV
+339 RNLAVRMDQIEGV
-352 MKMEPV
+352 MKMEPI
-358 AEGACGAPPGP
+358 AEGTCDTPPVS
-369 AELAFKDVSF
+369 AELSFQDVSF
-379 SYQNAADPLRR
+379 SYQKAADPLRR

-434 CIGGK
+434 SIGGK

-447 ALMDTVA
+447 ALMNTVA

-466 IYDNIAMHRDVT
+466 VYDNIAMHQNVT
-478 CGEVERAARAAR
+478 QEAVEYAAKAAR

-495 QALPEGYKTRAGDG
+495 QALPKGYHTKLGDG

-515 GEAQRIAIARAML
+515 GEAQRIAIARAIL
-528 KNAPIVVLD
+528 KNTPIVVLD
-537 EAMAFADAENELAL
+537 EAMAFTDAENELAL
-551 REGMAGLL
+551 REGMAELL

-569 RLYSIRDADII
+569 RLYSIQDADMI
-580 FVLDGGKL
+580 FVLENGRL
-588 KEQGT
+588 KESGT
-593 HQELLQKGGLYAHLW
+593 HKDLIQKHGLYAHLW
-608 AVQNETENW
+608 DIQNETESW
-617 RMKGGAA
+617 RMKGGAVY
-624 NVSDDPAV
+624 VSDNPAI
-632 HLS
+632 HLP

>member
-1 MSLTNGGA
+1 
-9 AFALFILFKDGEEEN
+9 
-24 MKEATKNTVLRVFQT
+24 MKETKKNAVLRVFQT
-39 AQCSSARYIWGVA
+39 ARCSSARYIIGVA
-52 CSAASILLSGLPFY
+52 CSSVSILLSGVPFY
-66 TVYRIVR
+66 TIYQIVR
-73 IFLEASLND
+73 IFLEASLNN

-95 ITVAGIVVGIALS
+95 ITLASIAVGIVLS
-108 IAGSFICH
+108 IIGSFVCH
-116 SCAFHALYG
+116 SCAFHALYD
-125 LRMRILD
+125 LRMRILN
-132 HMGRLDL
+132 HMGRLNL

-149 VQKAMSD
+149 VQKTMND
-156 NIEKMESI
+156 NIEKMENI
-164 IAHDVSNLIGAGLL
+164 IAHDISNLIGAGLL
-178 LASLSALLFSINVA
+178 LVSLSALLFSINVP
-192 LALTIVAA
+192 LALTIIAA
-200 LALAFI
+200 LVLAFI

-230 MDAAFSEYVSGME
+230 LDAAFSEYVSGME
-243 EEKIFGRPEAAALRL
+243 EEKIFGKPETAALRL
-258 TSLIEKNRKILM
+258 TNLIEKNRKSLM

-288 SVPAFLLAVGCVL
+288 SVLAFLLAVGCVL
-301 LYLYPGDHG
+301 LYLNPGNHG

-339 RDLAVRMDQIEGV
+339 RNLAVRMDQIEGV
-352 MKMEPV
+352 MKMEPIT
-358 AEGACGAPPGP
+358 EGACDTPPVS
-369 AELAFKDVSF
+369 AELSFQDVSF
-379 SYQNAADPLRR
+379 SYQKAADPLRR

-423 ARFWDVESGSI
+423 ARFWDVDSGSI
-434 CIGGK
+434 SIGGK

-447 ALMDTVA
+447 ALMNTVA

-466 IYDNIAMHRDVT
+466 VYDNIAMHQNVT
-478 CGEVERAARAAR
+478 QEAVEYAAKAAR

-495 QALPEGYKTRAGDG
+495 QALPKGYHTKLGDG

-515 GEAQRIAIARAML
+515 GEAQRIAIARAIL

-537 EAMAFADAENELAL
+537 EAMAFTDAENELAL
-551 REGMAGLL
+551 REGMAELL

-569 RLYSIRDADII
+569 RLYSIQDADMI
-580 FVLDGGKL
+580 FVLENGRL
-588 KEQGT
+588 KESGT
-593 HQELLQKGGLYAHLW
+593 HKDLLQKHGLYAHLW
-608 AVQNETENW
+608 DIQNETESW
-617 RMKGGAA
+617 RMKGGAVH
-624 NVSDDPAV
+624 VSDNPAI
-632 HLS
+632 HLP

>member
-1 MSLTNGGA
+1 
-9 AFALFILFKDGEEEN
+9 
-24 MKEATKNTVLRVFQT
+24 MKETKKNAVLRVFQT

-52 CSAASILLSGLPFY
+52 CSSVSILLSGVPFY
-66 TVYRIVR
+66 TIYQIVR
-73 IFLEASLND
+73 IFLEASLNN

-95 ITVAGIVVGIALS
+95 ITLASIVIGIALS
-108 IAGSFICH
+108 ITGSFICH

-125 LRMRILD
+125 LRMRILN
-132 HMGRLDL
+132 HMGRLNL

-149 VQKAMSD
+149 VQKTMND
-156 NIEKMESI
+156 NIEKMENI
-164 IAHDVSNLIGAGLL
+164 IAHDVSNLIGASLL
-178 LASLSALLFSINVA
+178 LVSLSVLLFSINVP
-192 LALTIVAA
+192 LALTIIAA
-200 LALAFI
+200 LVLAFI

-230 MDAAFSEYVSGME
+230 LDAAFSEYVSGME
-243 EEKIFGRPEAAALRL
+243 EEKIFGMPETAALRL
-258 TSLIEKNRKILM
+258 TNLIEKNRKSLM

-288 SVPAFLLAVGCVL
+288 SVLAFLLAVGCVL
-301 LYLYPGDHG
+301 LYLNPGNHG

-339 RDLAVRMDQIEGV
+339 RNLAVRMDQIEDI
-352 MKMEPV
+352 MKMEPM
-358 AEGACGAPPGP
+358 AEGTYDTTPVS
-369 AELAFKDVSF
+369 AELIFQDVSF
-379 SYQNAADPLRR
+379 SYQKAADPLRR
-390 MALEHVTMH
+390 MALNHVTMH

-406 ALVGPSGGGKS
+406 AFVGPSGGGKS

-434 CIGGK
+434 LLGGK

-466 IYDNIAMHRDVT
+466 VYDNIAMHQNVT
-478 CGEVERAARAAR
+478 REEVERAAKAAR

-495 QALPEGYKTRAGDG
+495 QALPEGYRTRLGDG
-509 GHKLSG
+509 GHTLSG
-515 GEAQRIAIARAML
+515 GEAQRIAIARAIL

-551 REGMAGLL
+551 REGMAELL
-559 KGKTVLMIAH
+559 RGKTVLMIAH
-569 RLYSIRDADII
+569 RLYSVQDADMI
-580 FVLDGGKL
+580 FVLENGRL
-588 KEQGT
+588 KESGT
-593 HQELLQKGGLYAHLW
+593 HKDLLQKHGLYAHLW
-608 AVQNETENW
+608 DIQNETENW

-624 NVSDDPAV
+624 YVSDNPAI

>member
-1 MSLTNGGA
+1 
-9 AFALFILFKDGEEEN
+9 
-24 MKEATKNTVLRVFQT
+24 MKETKKNAVLRVFQT
-39 AQCSSARYIWGVA
+39 ARCSSARYIIGVA
-52 CSAASILLSGLPFY
+52 CSSVSILLSGVPFY
-66 TVYRIVR
+66 TIYQIVR
-73 IFLEASLND
+73 IFLEASLNN

-95 ITVAGIVVGIALS
+95 ITLASIAVGIVLS
-108 IAGSFICH
+108 IIGSFVCH
-116 SCAFHALYG
+116 SCAFHALYD
-125 LRMRILD
+125 LRMRILN
-132 HMGRLDL
+132 HMGRLNL

-149 VQKAMSD
+149 VQKTMND
-156 NIEKMESI
+156 NIEKMENI
-164 IAHDVSNLIGAGLL
+164 IAHDISNLVGAGLL
-178 LASLSALLFSINVA
+178 LVSLSALLFSINVP
-192 LALTIVAA
+192 LALTIIAA
-200 LALAFI
+200 LVLAFI

-230 MDAAFSEYVSGME
+230 LDAAFSEYVSGME
-243 EEKIFGRPEAAALRL
+243 EEKIFGKPETAALRL
-258 TSLIEKNRKILM
+258 TNLIEKNRKSLM

-288 SVPAFLLAVGCVL
+288 SVLAFLLAVGCVL
-301 LYLYPGDHG
+301 LYLNPGNHG

-339 RDLAVRMDQIEGV
+339 RNLAVRMDQIEGV
-352 MKMEPV
+352 MKMEPIT
-358 AEGACGAPPGP
+358 EGACDTPPVS
-369 AELAFKDVSF
+369 AELSFQDVSF
-379 SYQNAADPLRR
+379 SYQKAADPLRR

-434 CIGGK
+434 SIGGK

-447 ALMDTVA
+447 ALMNTVA

-466 IYDNIAMHRDVT
+466 VYDNIAMHQNVT
-478 CGEVERAARAAR
+478 QEAVEYAAKAAR

-495 QALPEGYKTRAGDG
+495 QALPKGYHTKLGDG

-515 GEAQRIAIARAML
+515 GEAQRIAIARAIL
-528 KNAPIVVLD
+528 KNTPIVVLD
-537 EAMAFADAENELAL
+537 EAMAFTDAENELAL
-551 REGMAGLL
+551 REGMAELL

-569 RLYSIRDADII
+569 RLYSIQDADMI
-580 FVLDGGKL
+580 FVLENGRL
-588 KEQGT
+588 KESGT
-593 HQELLQKGGLYAHLW
+593 HKDLLQKHGLYAHLW
-608 AVQNETENW
+608 DIQNETESW
-617 RMKGGAA
+617 RMKGGAVH
-624 NVSDDPAV
+624 VSDNPAI
-632 HLS
+632 HLP

>member
-1 MSLTNGGA
+1 M
-9 AFALFILFKDGEEEN
+9 LFILFKDGEEEN

-82 TAVDVSAAWLWAG
+82 TAVDASAAWLWAG

-125 LRMRILD
+125 LRMRILE

-178 LASLSALLFSINVA
+178 LVSLSALLFSINVP

-258 TSLIEKNRKILM
+258 TSLIKKNRKSLM

-301 LYLYPGDHG
+301 LYLDPGDHG

-339 RDLAVRMDQIEGV
+339 RDLAVRIDQIEGV

-478 CGEVERAARAAR
+478 CGEVERAAKAAR

-495 QALPEGYKTRAGDG
+495 QALPEGYKTRVGDG

-528 KNAPIVVLD
+528 KNSPIVVLD

-624 NVSDDPAV
+624 NVSDGPAV